1 MFSLH
6 FRPFKRSTSGRYK
19 LGKHLRCPRASVYRI
34 RLHFSNPEDT
44 KSQLYMQLYSPDI
57 FLYGFLVRHCN
68 FTVNIYLYTVSLVR
82 HRPLQ
87 SRFISIQFLGTSSN
101 FTIHIYFYTVSWYV
115 IDLYS
120 PHIFLYSFL
129 VRHRTLQ
136 STYIY
141 IQFPWYGIDL
151 YSPHIFLYSILGT
164 SLWLYSPHI
173 FLYSILGTSSTFKVH
188 IYFYTVFLV
197 RHCNFTIHI
206 YFYTFSW
213 YVIVILKSS
222 YISILYPWYVID
234 LYSPHISLYRFWV
247 RHRTLQSTYISIQFL
262 GTSSNFTVHIYFYTV
277 SLVRRRTLQST
288 HMSMQFP
295 WYVVIVILQST
306 YISIQ
311 YPWYV
316 IELYSPHIF
325 IYIFLVR
332 HCNFTVHI
340 YFYTVSLARH
350 RTLQSTHISI
360 QFPWYVVIVILQS
373 THISI
378 QFRLVRQCN
387 FTVHIY
393 FYTVSWYVIELY
405 SPHIFQY
412 SILGTSL

>member
-141 IQFPWYGIDL
+141 IQFPWYVIDL
-151 YSPHIFLYSILGT
+151 YSPHIF
-164 SLWLYSPHI
+164 
-173 FLYSILGTSSTFKVH
+173 
-188 IYFYTVFLV
+188 
-197 RHCNFTIHI
+197 
-206 YFYTFSW
+206 
-213 YVIVILKSS
+213 
-222 YISILYPWYVID
+222 
-234 LYSPHISLYRFWV
+234 LYRFWV

-277 SLVRRRTLQST
+277 SLVRRRTIQST
-288 HMSMQFP
+288 HMSIQFP

-316 IELYSPHIF
+316 IDLYSPHIF
-325 IYIFLVR
+325 LYSVLGTSSTFK
-332 HCNFTVHI
+332 VHI
-340 YFYTVSLARH
+340 YFYTVSL
-350 RTLQSTHISI
+350 
-360 QFPWYVVIVILQS
+360 
-373 THISI
+373 
-378 QFRLVRQCN
+378 
-387 FTVHIY
+387 
-393 FYTVSWYVIELY
+393 
-405 SPHIFQY
+405 
-412 SILGTSL
+412 GTSL